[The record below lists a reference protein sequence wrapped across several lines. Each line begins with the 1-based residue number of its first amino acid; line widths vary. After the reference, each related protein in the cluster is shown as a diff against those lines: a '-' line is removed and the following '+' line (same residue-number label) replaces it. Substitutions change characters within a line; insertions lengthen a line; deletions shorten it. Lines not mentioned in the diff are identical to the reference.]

1 MKQKHYVDI
10 ERLKEKYTTSFTV
23 GEKIVVQTKID
34 GSNASFTYDPNIN
47 SIVAFS
53 RKTRLSPENNLRGFY
68 EFATG
73 LPVDIVKRVTQNGRF
88 IIFGEYL
95 VTHTVKYPEEMYN
108 KFYMFDVWDTEDE
121 IYLPYEES
129 KEVFYAFH
137 RLTNDTFHTTFR
149 YVPLV
154 YCGPFRGWAETMKLL
169 DAKTTGAQPCE
180 EGIVI
185 KSQERFESNSKN
197 PTYLKIVNEKFS
209 EVHDVKPKK
218 AIDPEVL
225 AARAAEEEK
234 VATIVNYERVNKM
247 LFKLIDEGIV
257 PIDWDEKSI
266 GLIMKNMPRR
276 IIEDCIK
283 EEPEIVE
290 SCEHFGKIAGSLV
303 GSIVRKMLAAR

>member
-1 MKQKHYVDI
+1 MKHYMDI
-10 ERLKEKYTTSFTV
+10 NRIKEKYTSAFTV

-34 GSNASFTYDPNIN
+34 GSNASFTYNPDTD

-53 RKTRLSPENNLRGFY
+53 RKQTLSKENNLRGFY
-68 EFATG
+68 EFAIG
-73 LPVDIVKRVTQNGRF
+73 LPVDIVKKVTQNGRF

-95 VTHTVKYPEEMYN
+95 VSHTVKYPEEMYN

-137 RLTNDTFHTTFR
+137 RLTDDAFHSTFR

-185 KSQERFESNSKN
+185 KSQERFEDDSRS
-197 PTYLKIVNEKFS
+197 PIYLKIVNEKFS
-209 EVHDVKPKK
+209 EVHDTKPKK
-218 AIDPEVL
+218 VIDPAIL
-225 AARAAEEEK
+225 AAREEEEK
-234 VATIVNYERVNKM
+234 RVATIVNYERVNKM
-247 LFKLIDEGIV
+247 LFKLIDEGIIPV
-257 PIDWDEKSI
+257 DWDEKSMSP
-266 GLIMKNMPRR
+266 IMKNMPRR
-276 IIEDCIK
+276 IVEDCIK

>member
-1 MKQKHYVDI
+1 MKHYMDI
-10 ERLKEKYTTSFTV
+10 NRIKEKYTSAFTV
-23 GEKIVVQTKID
+23 GEKVVVQTKID
-34 GSNASFTYDPNIN
+34 GSNASFTYNPATN

-68 EFATG
+68 DLAIG
-73 LPVDIVKRVTQNGRF
+73 LPVDIVKQVTQNGRF
-88 IIFGEYL
+88 IIFGEFL
-95 VTHTVKYPEEMYN
+95 VAHTVKYPEEMYN

-137 RLTNDTFHTTFR
+137 RLTNDAFHSTFR

-154 YCGPFRGWAETMKLL
+154 YCGPFCGWAETMKLL

-185 KSQERFESNSKN
+185 KSQERFEDDSRS
-197 PTYLKIVNEKFS
+197 PIYLKIVNEKFS
-209 EVHDVKPKK
+209 EVHDTKPKK
-218 AIDPEVL
+218 VVDPAIL
-225 AARAAEEEK
+225 AAREEEEK
-234 VATIVNYERVNKM
+234 RVATIVNYERVNKM

-257 PIDWDEKSI
+257 PVNWDEKSMGI
-266 GLIMKNMPRR
+266 IMKNMPRR
-276 IIEDCIK
+276 IVEDCIK